1 MHDDLYALV
10 TLRRLAVLLMER
22 LQWNYRFIMSF
33 NAGLIALGVAGVLPP
48 ATSALL
54 HNTSTLMVSLHSMT
68 DLLGADPLAAPNS

>member
-1 MHDDLYALV
+1 MHDDLYSLV